1 MDNNTANAM
10 GKYAKG
16 LDNVC
21 QIILKVTGQECMW
34 STENIG
40 KVDITFA
47 SGKVEPINYEDL
59 GQEVLRLVDKIRVS
73 QGQCEVA
80 DMEPTELEKLAKEIK
95 GIQNV

>member
-1 MDNNTANAM
+1 MNNKTDCAI

-21 QIILKVTGQECMW
+21 QIILKTTGQECMW

-40 KVDITFA
+40 TVEITFA

-59 GQEVLRLVDKIRVS
+59 GQEVLRLVNSIRVS

-80 DMEPTELEKLAKEIK
+80 DMKPVELEKLAKEIE
-95 GIQNV
+95 NV